1 MGGVSD
7 LSLFSSL
14 AFGLDSATS
23 NLQQV
28 EDQLATGKSVN
39 QPSDNPAAYASAQVL
54 NAQESAVSN
63 DLVLGQQVQS
73 QLTTASNALSDVS
86 TSIDSAISVATQG
99 ADSSISTSEMAT
111 LGSQVQSILQQVIGA
126 ANSQYGGSY
135 LFAGNQVQAPPYDA
149 NGNYSGDS
157 GSNSVT
163 FSDGTQVQTNLDG
176 SAVFG
181 NATSGLIGTLT
192 SLESALDSGNKTA
205 VAAALPELQTNLAGI
220 AAANGNLGISLSSV
234 STLLSNAT
242 SQSTTLQSSISNLV
256 DADVPQVAAQEQEAL
271 LQQQALVS
279 LGSGLNNLPLVNI
292 LA

>member
-1 MGGVSD
+1 
-7 LSLFSSL
+7 
-14 AFGLDSATS
+14 
-23 NLQQV
+23 
-28 EDQLATGKSVN
+28 VN
-39 QPSDNPAAYASAQVL
+39 QTSDNPAAYASAQVL